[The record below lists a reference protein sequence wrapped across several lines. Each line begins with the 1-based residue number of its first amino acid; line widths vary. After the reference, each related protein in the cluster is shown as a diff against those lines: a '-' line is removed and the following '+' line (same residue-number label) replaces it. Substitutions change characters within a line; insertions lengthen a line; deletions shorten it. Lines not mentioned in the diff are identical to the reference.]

1 MEGKR
6 DLGHHVQLCE
16 EEAQGD
22 FQTAHKIMK
31 RMHLIRLSISSTK
44 PILSVGHP
52 RSHLLKGVVQR
63 MRI

>member
-6 DLGHHVQLCE
+6 DLGRHVQLCE
-16 EEAQGD
+16 EEVQGD

-44 PILSVGHP
+44 PILIVWHHC
-52 RSHLLKGVVQR
+52 SHLLKGVVR